1 MAKSNT
7 AVDSRDLDNL
17 IEQLTCDEVIKCQK
31 ARRSLVEIGKP
42 AVPSLIK
49 ALSSPKLWVRWEA
62 AKALS
67 QIADPAATDSLI
79 KLLEDKQF
87 DMRWMAAEGLIN
99 IGYKALIPV
108 LEALLD
114 HPDSTWLQEGT
125 HHILGDLARGKYK
138 PVLKPI
144 ITALESFQPSIDA
157 PIAIRQALSV
167 IRSSDF

>member
-1 MAKSNT
+1 MAKSN
-7 AVDSRDLDNL
+7 AVVDTKNVENL

-31 ARRSLVEIGKP
+31 ARYSLVTIGKP

-49 ALSSPKLWVRWEA
+49 ALASPKLWVRWEA

-67 QIADPAATDSLI
+67 QIADPEATGALI

-87 DMRWMAAEGLIN
+87 DMRWIAAEGLIN
-99 IGYKALIPV
+99 IGYKALISV

-114 HPDSTWLQEGT
+114 HPDSTWLQEGA
-125 HHILGDLARGKYK
+125 HHILSDLARGKYK

-144 ITALESFQPSIDA
+144 ITALESFQPSIEG
-157 PIAIRQALSV
+157 PIAIRKALSI